1 MYDKGDNGKTDG
13 KRGVFMR
20 GMRNSKRKT
29 TYEKARDILAQGIYG
44 VLSCHCDD
52 GLPYGVP
59 LSYALSGNALY
70 FHCALQGQ
78 KLDNLAHDDRVCFT
92 VVTAAENC
100 PDALTFHYESAM
112 AFGTAHLVYGE
123 DERRA
128 ALELLC
134 RKYGSERRKRE
145 GLDAACPM
153 LIHTAVVR
161 MDIEYLTGKSS
172 CQASQTPEEGVNG

>member
-100 PDALTFHYESAM
+100 PDAL
-112 AFGTAHLVYGE
+112 
-123 DERRA
+123 ERRA

-172 CQASQTPEEGVNG
+172 CQASQTLEEGVNG

>member
-1 MYDKGDNGKTDG
+1 
-13 KRGVFMR
+13 MR

-92 VVTAAENC
+92 VVKALWPLGRPIWIMVRTSDGRRWSFSAVNMDRNAENGRGWMPPVPC
-100 PDALTFHYESAM
+100 
-112 AFGTAHLVYGE
+112 
-123 DERRA
+123 
-128 ALELLC
+128 
-134 RKYGSERRKRE
+134 
-145 GLDAACPM
+145 
-153 LIHTAVVR
+153 
-161 MDIEYLTGKSS
+161 
-172 CQASQTPEEGVNG
+172 